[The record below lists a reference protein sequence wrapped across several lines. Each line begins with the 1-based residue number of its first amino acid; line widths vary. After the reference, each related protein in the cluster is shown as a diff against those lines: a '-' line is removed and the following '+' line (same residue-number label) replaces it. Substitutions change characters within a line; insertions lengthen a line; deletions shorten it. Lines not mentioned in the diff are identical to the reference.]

1 MKAEDL
7 DTLATVY
14 KALGNKTRL
23 AILLQLEEEETVTP
37 LTDELEI
44 TRSGLQSN
52 IERLIDAD
60 LVYRPVDKDPT
71 YSLTPL
77 GELLVEKIHFDQE
90 EIGSVLEEFRSNLSE
105 LREDEK
111 ETLEHMEDAG
121 VDTKELENKLQA
133 EAWEKTAETEGFGIG
148 IDQGISAQDNTEGT
162 VEALGPSTQAQASEE
177 RESLTMSEQ
186 RVLEEFEGTYGVS
199 VEQLVGLLQNRVEDD
214 EIPDEVRDFIEQV
227 EEEEEP

>member
-23 AILLQLEEEETVTP
+23 AVLLQLEEEETVTP
-37 LTDELEI
+37 LTDELDI

-77 GELLVEKIHFDQE
+77 GELLVEKIHEDEDQITDLLADYE
-90 EIGSVLEEFRSNLSE
+90 EILQELKEEES
-105 LREDEK
+105 D
-111 ETLEHMEDAG
+111 TLESMEESG
-121 VDTKELENKLQA
+121 IDTSELENKLKA
-133 EAWEKTAETEGFGIG
+133 EAWEE
-148 IDQGISAQDNTEGT
+148 
-162 VEALGPSTQAQASEE
+162 
-177 RESLTMSEQ
+177 
-186 RVLEEFEGTYGVS
+186 
-199 VEQLVGLLQNRVEDD
+199 LQ
-214 EIPDEVRDFIEQV
+214 
-227 EEEEEP
+227 